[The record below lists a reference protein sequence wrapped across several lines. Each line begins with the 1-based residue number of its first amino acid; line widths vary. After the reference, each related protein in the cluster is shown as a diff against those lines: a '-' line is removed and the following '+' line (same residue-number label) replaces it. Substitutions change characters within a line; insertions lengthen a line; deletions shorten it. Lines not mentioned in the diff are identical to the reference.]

1 MRNETLLALAA
12 IDEQVESATRT
23 HDVPALT
30 RLGKRLLG
38 GEDEAFDPARGAELL
53 EAAARLGGAEA
64 AAQMA
69 VLCGAGVCRPQNWD
83 QSLDYLQLAAERGSD
98 DARAQLELLCADHA
112 LVAASGKAGD
122 RDAADWRRLREAVS
136 LAGWLQPPERQVISE
151 SPRIRRIDGFLSTG
165 VCRWLVDKAR
175 GQLAR
180 ARIYSIDGGGA
191 AVAMSRTNTE
201 TDFNVVQSDLVLV
214 LVRARIAAATGL
226 PPAVMELTKVLHYS
240 VGERFDL
247 HYDYI
252 DPAVPGFAAELAARG
267 QRLATFLVYL
277 NDDYEGGQTH
287 FPRVGLSHRGP
298 TGSALF
304 FANVDTGGRPDPAT
318 LHAGLAPTRGE
329 KWLLSQWIRDRSPA
343 GR

>member
-1 MRNETLLALAA
+1 MVAFGPPFGDRPARHGAQGAAEHKLFEQRLAEVDGVLHNQDNREHDLLDSDDYYQFEGGLAA
-12 IDEQVESATRT
+12 AVKELSGRE
-23 HDVPALT
+23 PAVYHN
-30 RLGKRLLG
+30 
-38 GEDEAFDPARGAELL
+38 DHS
-53 EAAARLGGAEA
+53 
-64 AAQMA
+64 
-69 VLCGAGVCRPQNWD
+69 RP
-83 QSLDYLQLAAERGSD
+83 
-98 DARAQLELLCADHA
+98 
-112 LVAASGKAGD
+112 
-122 RDAADWRRLREAVS
+122 
-136 LAGWLQPPERQVISE
+136 E
-151 SPRIRRIDGFLSTG
+151 SPRIRRMDGFLSPA
-165 VCRWLVDKAR
+165 VCRWLIDRAR

-180 ARIYSIDGGGA
+180 ARIYATDGSGA

-247 HYDYI
+247 HFDYI

-287 FPRVGLSHRGP
+287 FPRVGLSHRGAA
-298 TGSALF
+298 GSALF
-304 FANVDTGGRPDPAT
+304 FANVDTGGRPDPST
-318 LHAGLAPTRGE
+318 LHAGLAPTSGE
-329 KWLLSQWIRDRSPA
+329 KWLLSQWIRDRTPS

>member
-1 MRNETLLALAA
+1 
-12 IDEQVESATRT
+12 
-23 HDVPALT
+23 VPALT
-30 RLGKRLLG
+30 RLGAQLLG
-38 GEDEAFDPARGAELL
+38 GEAGNFDPMRGAQLVET
-53 EAAARLGGAEA
+53 AMRAGGAEA

-69 VLCGAGVCRPQNWD
+69 VLFGAGVCRPQSWD
-83 QSLDYLQLAAERGSD
+83 HALDCLQLAAERGSA
-98 DARAQLELLCADHA
+98 DAQAQLELLCADRD
-112 LVAASGKAGD
+112 LAAARGNEPA
-122 RDAADWRRLREAVS
+122 RDAAAWRRLREAVNV
-136 LAGWLQPPERQVISE
+136 ADWLQPPERQVISE
-151 SPRIRRIDGFLSTG
+151 SPRIRRMDGFIAAP
-165 VCRWLVDKAR
+165 VCRWLIEKAR
-175 GQLAR
+175 GQLSR
-180 ARIYSIDGGGA
+180 ARIYSTDGNGA
-191 AVAMSRTNTE
+191 AVATSRTNSE

-277 NDDYEGGQTH
+277 NEDYDGGETH
-287 FPRVGLSHRGP
+287 FPRVGLSHRGRA
-298 TGSALF
+298 GSALI
-304 FANVDTGGRPDPAT
+304 FANVDTAGRPDPST

-329 KWLLSQWIRDRSPA
+329 KWLLSQWIRDRTPA